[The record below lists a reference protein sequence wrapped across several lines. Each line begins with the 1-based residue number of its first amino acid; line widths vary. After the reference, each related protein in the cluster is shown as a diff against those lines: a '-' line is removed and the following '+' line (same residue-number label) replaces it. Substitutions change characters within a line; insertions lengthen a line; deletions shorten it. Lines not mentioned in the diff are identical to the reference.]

1 MIARERIRGAGGRAH
16 RPGLIALLLLA
27 WCMSAVAQGPSA
39 VLERNPIRADETV
52 RLIIE
57 SAGGEAGTGP
67 DLGPLDRD
75 FEVLGTSVST
85 QIQIM
90 SGEQSASTRWIVE
103 LAPRRSGEL
112 EVPPLSLGALE
123 TAALT
128 LQVLEAPAPGTGG
141 EEDVFIESEVYPKAP
156 YVQAQVTYVLRLFH
170 RAEILDGTLQDPRAA
185 DALMQRLGRDTG
197 FKAMRGGRE
206 YRVIERRYAIFPQSS
221 GTLHIPAVRFDG
233 EVADAGSGASSF
245 GGLFMQGRRVRL
257 RTEEY
262 RLEVRPRP
270 PEFPGQTWLPARNL
284 HIVEQW
290 SRDPPELRV
299 GEPLTRTL
307 IVNAAGLRGDQF
319 PEIDVGSPE
328 GIRVYPDQPTLRT
341 STDSEHVY
349 GSREQR
355 FALVPLRDGE
365 ITLPAVR
372 VHWWDSMNDAP
383 AEALIPARTFDI
395 AAAPAEATDLVS
407 ALAGGTGAGDADAA
421 LAPGDGAPA
430 ASGAWQWVSVLLF
443 ALWAATVFAWWRS
456 RRAIGAALA
465 EDPRA
470 PGMLRARR
478 ALEAACAGGGD
489 ADAARNALLDWAA
502 AAWPDA
508 PPRSLG
514 ETARRLGAPLEV
526 PVREL
531 DRFLYA
537 PGEESWNGEGL
548 RRAAKTG
555 LRRAPRPARADARIA
570 LPPLY
575 PERGSGGVQRS
586 AG

>member
-1 MIARERIRGAGGRAH
+1 MTGSERTRGAQASAR
-16 RPGLIALLLLA
+16 RTGLLALLALA
-27 WCMSAVAQGPSA
+27 WCTAALAQGPSA

-52 RLIIE
+52 RLIVE
-57 SAGGEAGTGP
+57 SAGGEAGAGP

-75 FEVLGTSVST
+75 FEVLGTTVST
-85 QIQIM
+85 QIQILN
-90 SGEQSASTRWIVE
+90 GEQSAATRWIVE

-112 EVPPLSLGALE
+112 EVPPLSLGALR
-123 TAALT
+123 TGALT
-128 LQVLEAPAPGTGG
+128 LEVLKAPAPGAGAQ
-141 EEDVFIESEVYPKAP
+141 ESVFIESEVYPKAP

-170 RAEILDGTLQDPRAA
+170 RVEILDGTLQEPRAA

-206 YRVIERRYAIFPQSS
+206 YRVIERRFAIFPQSS
-221 GTLHIPAVRFDG
+221 GALHIPAVRFDG

-319 PEIDVGSPE
+319 PEIDVGTPE

-372 VHWWDSMNDAP
+372 VHWWDSINDAP
-383 AEALIPARTFDI
+383 TEALIPARTFDV

-407 ALAGGTGAGDADAA
+407 ALSGGTGAGDGEAVSASA
-421 LAPGDGAPA
+421 DGAAA
-430 ASGAWQWVSVLLF
+430 ASGAWRWVSMVLF
-443 ALWAATVFAWWRS
+443 VAWAATAFAWWRS
-456 RRAIGAALA
+456 RRAAGAAIA
-465 EDPRA
+465 EDPRT
-470 PGMLRARR
+470 PGMGRARR
-478 ALEAACAGGGD
+478 ALEAACAGGD
-489 ADAARNALLDWAA
+489 ADAARNALLDWAT

-514 ETARRLGAPLEV
+514 ETARRLGPPLEA

-537 PGEESWNGEGL
+537 PGEASWNGEDLRRAAKSGL
-548 RRAAKTG
+548 RRAA
-555 LRRAPRPARADARIA
+555 RPARADAPPA

-575 PERGSGGVQRS
+575 PERGAGGVQRS
-586 AG
+586 SG

>member
-1 MIARERIRGAGGRAH
+1 MARGRA
-16 RPGLIALLLLA
+16 RAGPVSSPCWRSA
-27 WCMSAVAQGPSA
+27 WCAAALAQGQSPSA

-52 RLIIE
+52 RLIVE
-57 SAGGEAGTGP
+57 SAGGEAGAGP

-75 FEVLGTSVST
+75 FEVLGTTVST

-90 SGEQSASTRWIVE
+90 NGEQSAATRWIVE

-112 EVPPLSLGALE
+112 EVPPLSLGALR
-123 TAALT
+123 TGALT
-128 LQVLEAPAPGTGG
+128 LEVLEASAPGTGG
-141 EEDVFIESEVYPKAP
+141 EESVFIESEVYPKAP

-170 RAEILDGTLQDPRAA
+170 RAEILDGTLQEPRAA

-206 YRVIERRYAIFPQSS
+206 YRVIERRFAIFPQSS
-221 GTLHIPAVRFDG
+221 GALHIPAVRFDG

-319 PEIDVGSPE
+319 PEIDVGTPE

-349 GSREQR
+349 GSRGQR

-372 VHWWDSMNDAP
+372 VHWWDSINDAP
-383 AEALIPARTFDI
+383 AEALIPARTFDV

-407 ALAGGTGAGDADAA
+407 ALSGGTGAGDAEADVRIRGRRSGRLRR
-421 LAPGDGAPA
+421 LAVGERGCSWWRGRLPHSHGGAPA
-430 ASGAWQWVSVLLF
+430 APPAPPSRRTPEPRGWGEPVAPWRRP
-443 ALWAATVFAWWRS
+443 ARAATPM
-456 RRAIGAALA
+456 RRATHCSTGRRRRGRMRRR
-465 EDPRA
+465 EVSERPRA
-470 PGMLRARR
+470 GS
-478 ALEAACAGGGD
+478 G
-489 ADAARNALLDWAA
+489 
-502 AAWPDA
+502 
-508 PPRSLG
+508 PRSKPPC
-514 ETARRLGAPLEV
+514 ASWI
-526 PVREL
+526 
-531 DRFLYA
+531 RFLYA
-537 PGEESWNGEGL
+537 PGEASWNGEDL
-548 RRAAKTG
+548 RRAAKSG
-555 LRRAPRPARADARIA
+555 LRRAVRPARADAPPA

-575 PERGSGGVQRS
+575 PERGAGGVQRS
-586 AG
+586 SG

>member
-1 MIARERIRGAGGRAH
+1 MTASECTRGAQACAR
-16 RPGLIALLLLA
+16 RPGLVALLVLA
-27 WCMSAVAQGPSA
+27 WCTSALAQGPA
-39 VLERNPIRADETV
+39 AFLERNPIRADETV

-57 SAGGEAGTGP
+57 SAGGEAGSGP

-75 FEVLGTSVST
+75 FEVLGTTVST

-90 SGEQSASTRWIVE
+90 SGEQSAATRWIVE

-123 TAALT
+123 TGVLT
-128 LQVLEAPAPGTGG
+128 LEVLEAPASGAGAG
-141 EEDVFIESEVYPKAP
+141 ESVFIESEVYPKAP

-170 RAEILDGTLQDPRAA
+170 RAEILDGTLQEPRVA

-206 YRVIERRYAIFPQSS
+206 YRVIERRFAIFPQSS

-299 GEPLTRTL
+299 GEPLTRTV

-319 PEIDVGSPE
+319 PEIDIGTPE

-372 VHWWDSMNDAP
+372 VHWWDSINDAP
-383 AEALIPARTFDI
+383 AEALIPARTFDV

-407 ALAGGTGAGDADAA
+407 ALSGPAGAGDSQAVP
-421 LAPGDGAPA
+421 APGDG
-430 ASGAWQWVSVLLF
+430 ASGAWQWVSVVLF

-456 RRAIGAALA
+456 RRAVGAAIA
-465 EDPRA
+465 EDP
-470 PGMLRARR
+470 G
-478 ALEAACAGGGD
+478 
-489 ADAARNALLDWAA
+489 
-502 AAWPDA
+502 
-508 PPRSLG
+508 PRG
-514 ETARRLGAPLEV
+514 
-526 PVREL
+526 
-531 DRFLYA
+531 
-537 PGEESWNGEGL
+537 
-548 RRAAKTG
+548 
-555 LRRAPRPARADARIA
+555 
-570 LPPLY
+570 
-575 PERGSGGVQRS
+575 
-586 AG
+586 